1 MNIYKLYSTNNNYKT
16 IAYDGTPLM
25 SFLEDFN
32 FDDYESL
39 QYFQRALIK
48 CGAIKMLENAGIKE
62 GDTVHMY
69 GAEFDFV
76 R

>member
-1 MNIYKLYSTNNNYKT
+1 M
-16 IAYDGTPLM
+16 
-25 SFLEDFN
+25 
-32 FDDYESL
+32 
-39 QYFQRALIK
+39 K